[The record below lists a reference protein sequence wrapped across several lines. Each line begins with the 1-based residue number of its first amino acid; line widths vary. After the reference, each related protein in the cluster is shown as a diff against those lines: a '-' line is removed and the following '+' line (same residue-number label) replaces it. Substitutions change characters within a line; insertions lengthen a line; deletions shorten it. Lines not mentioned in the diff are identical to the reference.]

1 MSDINFDILKNYKPP
16 KDVESSV
23 DFSILDSKQEQTK
36 ESKDN
41 ISTLETAMDIGSS
54 ATVGAGTGLSYL
66 LDLPQLLQDGLQF
79 GVDKLYS
86 LAGGDINKV
95 KEIRQQLKT
104 PRIEPGKILRLL
116 KLLCPLTN

>member
-1 MSDINFDILKNYKPP
+1 MADINFDILKNYKPP

-66 LDLPQLLQDGLQF
+66 LD
-79 GVDKLYS
+79 
-86 LAGGDINKV
+86 
-95 KEIRQQLKT
+95 
-104 PRIEPGKILRLL
+104 
-116 KLLCPLTN
+116 